1 MISVPVRSTDAASQD
16 LTQRVALFL
25 QQLRLTS
32 YSRLVLEARGGV
44 VTLAG
49 LVPTFHQRQRI
60 LAATRQVA
68 GVRQVIDRL
77 EVAESEAV
85 FA

>member
-1 MISVPVRSTDAASQD
+1 MISVPVRSTDSASQD

-32 YSRLVLEARGGV
+32 HSRVVLDARGGV
-44 VTLAG
+44 VTLLGQA
-49 LVPTFHQRQRI
+49 PTFHQRQRI

-68 GVRQVIDRL
+68 GVVQIIDRL
-77 EVAESEAV
+77 EVAESEAAMV
-85 FA
+85 